1 MSTITPVE
9 LLNLWKQEQI
19 PVEMAIG
26 HILQNLVKQQSA
38 LEALLAT
45 QGKSH
50 TDLTSLRVAT
60 ETKP

>member
-1 MSTITPVE
+1 MSTITPIE

-19 PVEMAIG
+19 TVEMSIG
-26 HILQNLVKQQSA
+26 HILQNLVKQQIA

-45 QGKSH
+45 HGKPRSDMP
-50 TDLTSLRVAT
+50 TLLITT